1 MKLGKQAHDIGIKR
15 HDGLSRRRWLSLP
28 DTYDQSPFNAINY
41 FNGSAGDARQYCKNL
56 VLPMHAP
63 AMAMPGEQSRH
74 QHPLVFCCTAS
85 WLRACLGA
93 PLLDH
98 PERCIAAAR
107 QLRRCCCDAASRANA
122 TAL

>member
-1 MKLGKQAHDIGIKR
+1 M
-15 HDGLSRRRWLSLP
+15 
-28 DTYDQSPFNAINY
+28 INHHSTPSIISMAVPEMR
-41 FNGSAGDARQYCKNL
+41 GSTAKTP

-85 WLRACLGA
+85 R
-93 PLLDH
+93 LLDH

-107 QLRRCCCDAASRANA
+107 QLRRCCCHAESRANA